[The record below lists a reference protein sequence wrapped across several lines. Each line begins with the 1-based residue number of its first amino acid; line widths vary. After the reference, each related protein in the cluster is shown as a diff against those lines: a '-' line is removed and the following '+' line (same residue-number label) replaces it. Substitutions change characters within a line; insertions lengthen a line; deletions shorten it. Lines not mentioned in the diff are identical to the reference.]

1 MPDAPTDT
9 DVARLGQALNDLITR
24 DLTVTGE
31 WRSETELDADPALVT
46 TLSVQPPRG
55 AGVIRL
61 IRMADGAQT
70 IALHPGGGTH
80 VRRSFEIGSV
90 DLGRIEKQG
99 RQTRRVTGLL
109 S

>member
-1 MPDAPTDT
+1 MPDVPTKT
-9 DVARLGQALNDLITR
+9 DLARIGQALNDLITR

-46 TLSVQPPRG
+46 TLSVQPLRG

-70 IALHPGGGTH
+70 IALHRNRPILTAIH
-80 VRRSFEIGSV
+80 
-90 DLGRIEKQG
+90 
-99 RQTRRVTGLL
+99 TAAA
-109 S
+109 